1 MVYPVNPRAEGDILG
16 QKVYRSVAEIPGQ
29 VDVVCAFRPPQD
41 IPAVVEDTLQR
52 TDVKVF
58 WMQLGISHAE
68 AAEKARG
75 HGLVVVEDRCM
86 YVEHRALERGSDEPV
101 R

>member
-1 MVYPVNPRAEGDILG
+1 M
-16 QKVYRSVAEIPGQ
+16 
-29 VDVVCAFRPPQD
+29 
-41 IPAVVEDTLQR
+41 
-52 TDVKVF
+52 KVF